1 MLFLRPHSLILT
13 PKCGLINIENIHL
26 AKNKKMKH
34 LLFIISAF
42 MITQTHAQDKTEL
55 PGNTDLPSTELE
67 LKTLAEL
74 EKGLFKYSVE
84 DYFKKPEQS
93 SFQFSPD
100 GNYFSFRQRDENG
113 KSHVYVKNTDTDKIN
128 LAIEEGEDL
137 IRGYGWANNSR
148 LIYLKDKGGDENY
161 HIYAAD
167 IDGENSMDL
176 TPFDGVKANFSNL
189 LKDQRDFVIVDL
201 NKNNP
206 EIFEPYKLNIVTGE
220 LTQLYKNEDASN
232 PISGYTFDKDG
243 NLKGYTQQ
251 EGATNY
257 SLYYRLGEN
266 EPFKKMLTTTWQD
279 NFYIAGFD
287 YASGNPHQ
295 AYVISNLESNTDEL
309 ILYDFETNKEIKKV
323 FSNPTF
329 DVGGMSRS
337 KLRNYEIDYYY
348 FNGEKSTTI
357 PVSDAYKKMHE
368 KFQNQFGDK
377 EFNISSVT
385 DKEDKYLIYVTSD
398 KLYGKYFTYDV
409 NEDAFKEIMDL
420 MPQLEEDNMA
430 AMRSLKFKTRDGL
443 TIYAYLTLPNTT
455 LTGAKVPL
463 IVNPHGG
470 PYGPRD
476 SWGFNPESQLF
487 ASRGYATLQINYR
500 GSGGYG
506 KEFYLAGNKQIG
518 RKMLNDLEDGVA
530 YVKTL
535 GLIDDSKIAIYGAS
549 YGGLA
554 TLGSLVKTPDLY
566 TCGVDY
572 VGVSNLFT
580 FFKSF
585 PPYWKPY
592 LGQVYEQWYDENS
605 KEDQEIMKKVSPA
618 LNVDKMKKPLF
629 VIQGANDPRVNIDES
644 DQVVLNL
651 RKRGFDVPYM
661 VKYDEGHGFG
671 KEHNKIE
678 LYKSMMGFF
687 AKHLKGA

>member
-1 MLFLRPHSLILT
+1 MLFLWFHSLILT
-13 PKCGLINIENIHL
+13 PESDLTKIENLHL
-26 AKNKKMKH
+26 AKIKKMKH

-42 MITQTHAQDKTEL
+42 MITQTQAQDKTEL

-128 LAIEEGEDL
+128 LAVEEGEDL

-167 IDGENSMDL
+167 IDGKNSMDL
-176 TPFDGVKANFSNL
+176 TPFDGVKANFSNS
-189 LKDQRDFVIVDL
+189 LKDQKDFVIVDL

-257 SLYYRLGEN
+257 SLYYRLGEK

-309 ILYDFETNKEIKKV
+309 ILYDFETNKEVKKV

-430 AMRSLKFKTRDGL
+430 EMRSLKFKTRDGL
-443 TIYAYLTLPNTT
+443 TI
-455 LTGAKVPL
+455 
-463 IVNPHGG
+463 
-470 PYGPRD
+470 
-476 SWGFNPESQLF
+476 
-487 ASRGYATLQINYR
+487 
-500 GSGGYG
+500 
-506 KEFYLAGNKQIG
+506 
-518 RKMLNDLEDGVA
+518 
-530 YVKTL
+530 
-535 GLIDDSKIAIYGAS
+535 
-549 YGGLA
+549 
-554 TLGSLVKTPDLY
+554 
-566 TCGVDY
+566 
-572 VGVSNLFT
+572 
-580 FFKSF
+580 
-585 PPYWKPY
+585 
-592 LGQVYEQWYDENS
+592 
-605 KEDQEIMKKVSPA
+605 
-618 LNVDKMKKPLF
+618 
-629 VIQGANDPRVNIDES
+629 
-644 DQVVLNL
+644 
-651 RKRGFDVPYM
+651 
-661 VKYDEGHGFG
+661 
-671 KEHNKIE
+671 
-678 LYKSMMGFF
+678 
-687 AKHLKGA
+687 

>member
-1 MLFLRPHSLILT
+1 
-13 PKCGLINIENIHL
+13 
-26 AKNKKMKH
+26 MKH

-167 IDGENSMDL
+167 IDGKNSMDL

-206 EIFEPYKLNIVTGE
+206 EIFEPYKLNIVSGE

-243 NLKGYTQQ
+243 NLKGYTQK

-443 TIYAYLTLPNTT
+443 TIYAYLTLSNTT

>member
-1 MLFLRPHSLILT
+1 
-13 PKCGLINIENIHL
+13 
-26 AKNKKMKH
+26 MKH

-167 IDGENSMDL
+167 IDGKNSMDL

-309 ILYDFETNKEIKKV
+309 LLYDFETNKEIKKV

>member
-1 MLFLRPHSLILT
+1 
-13 PKCGLINIENIHL
+13 
-26 AKNKKMKH
+26 MKH

-42 MITQTHAQDKTEL
+42 MITQTKAQEKPDL
-55 PGNTDLPSTELE
+55 PGDNSLPSTELE
-67 LKTLAEL
+67 LTQLANL
-74 EKGLFKYSVE
+74 ETGKFKYSVD

-100 GNYFSFRQRDENG
+100 GKYFSYRQRDENG
-113 KSHVYVKNTDTDKIN
+113 KSHVFVKNTETDKVN
-128 LAIEEGEDL
+128 LAVTEGDDL
-137 IRGYGWANNSR
+137 IRGYGWANNTR

-167 IDGENSMDL
+167 IDGKNSMDL
-176 TPFDGVKANFSNL
+176 TPFEGVKANFSNL
-189 LKDQRDFVIVDL
+189 LKDQKDYVIVDM

-206 EIFEPYKLNIVTGE
+206 EIFEPFKLNIVTGE

-243 NLKGYTQQ
+243 NLKGYSQQ

-257 SLYYRLGEN
+257 SFYYRLAEDK
-266 EPFKKMLTTTWQD
+266 PFQKMFTTTWKD
-279 NFYIAGFD
+279 NFYIVGFD

-309 ILYDFETNKEIKKV
+309 VLYDFKTNKEIKKV

-337 KLRNYEIDYYY
+337 RLRNYEIDYFY

-357 PVSDAYKKMHE
+357 PVSDKYKKLHE
-368 KFQNQFGDK
+368 KFSKQFGNK
-377 EFNISSVT
+377 EFDISSAT
-385 DKEDKYLIYVTSD
+385 DLEDKYLIYVSSD
-398 KLYGKYFTYDV
+398 RLYGKYFTYDV
-409 NEDAFKEIMDL
+409 KTDAFKEIMDL
-420 MPQLEEDNMA
+420 MPQLKESDMA
-430 AMRSLKFKTRDGL
+430 EMRSIKFKSRDGL
-443 TIYAYLTLPNTT
+443 TIYAYVTVPNAT

-476 SWGFNPESQLF
+476 SWGFNPETQLF

-530 YVKTL
+530 FVKTL
-535 GLIDDSKIAIYGAS
+535 GLIDENKIAIYGAS

-605 KEDQEIMKKVSPA
+605 PEDQEIMKEVSPA

-629 VIQGANDPRVNIDES
+629 VVQGANDPRVNIDES
-644 DQVVLNL
+644 DQVVQNL
-651 RKRGFDVPYM
+651 RERGFEIPYM

-671 KEHNKIE
+671 KEHNRIE

>member
-1 MLFLRPHSLILT
+1 
-13 PKCGLINIENIHL
+13 
-26 AKNKKMKH
+26 MKH

-167 IDGENSMDL
+167 IDGKNSMDL

-206 EIFEPYKLNIVTGE
+206 EIFEPYKLNIVSGE

-243 NLKGYTQQ
+243 NLKGYTQK

-357 PVSDAYKKMHE
+357 PVSDAYKKMHK
-368 KFQNQFGDK
+368 KFQNKFGDK

-605 KEDQEIMKKVSPA
+605 KEDQGIMKKVSPA

>member
-1 MLFLRPHSLILT
+1 
-13 PKCGLINIENIHL
+13 
-26 AKNKKMKH
+26 MKH

-128 LAIEEGEDL
+128 LAIEEGKDL

-309 ILYDFETNKEIKKV
+309 LLYDFETNKEIKKV

>member
-1 MLFLRPHSLILT
+1 
-13 PKCGLINIENIHL
+13 
-26 AKNKKMKH
+26 MKH

-167 IDGENSMDL
+167 IDGKNSMDL

-206 EIFEPYKLNIVTGE
+206 EIFEPYKLNIVSGE
-220 LTQLYKNEDASN
+220 LTQLYKNKDASN

-357 PVSDAYKKMHE
+357 PVSDAYKKMHK
-368 KFQNQFGDK
+368 KFQNKFGDK

-592 LGQVYEQWYDENS
+592 LGQLYEQWYDENS

>member
-1 MLFLRPHSLILT
+1 
-13 PKCGLINIENIHL
+13 
-26 AKNKKMKH
+26 MKH

-42 MITQTHAQDKTEL
+42 MITQTQAQDKTEL
-55 PGNTDLPSTELE
+55 PGNTNLPSTEHE
-67 LKTLAEL
+67 LITLANR

-100 GNYFSFRQRDENG
+100 GNFFSFRQRDENG
-113 KSHVYVKNTDTDKIN
+113 KSHVYVKNTETDKVN
-128 LAIEEGEDL
+128 LAVEEGEDL

-148 LIYLKDKGGDENY
+148 LIYMKDKGGDENY

-167 IDGENSMDL
+167 IDGKNSMDL

-189 LKDQRDFVIVDL
+189 LKDQKDYVIVDL

-206 EIFEPYKLNIVTGE
+206 EIFEPYKLNIKTGK
-220 LTQLYKNEDASN
+220 LIQLYKNEDASN
-232 PISGYTFDKDG
+232 PISSYTFDKDG

-257 SLYYRLGEN
+257 SFYYRLGEK
-266 EPFKKMLTTTWQD
+266 EPFKKMLTTTWKD

-287 YASGNPHQ
+287 YASGSPHQ

-309 ILYDFETNKEIKKV
+309 ILFDFETNKEIKKV

-337 KLRNYEIDYYY
+337 RLRNYEIDYFY

-357 PVSDAYKKMHE
+357 PVSDKYKKMHE
-368 KFQNQFGDK
+368 KFQDQFGNK
-377 EFNISSVT
+377 EFNISSAT

-409 NEDAFKEIMDL
+409 KENAFKEIMDL
-420 MPQLEEDNMA
+420 MPQLDEENMA
-430 AMRSLKFKTRDGL
+430 EMRPLKFKSRDGL
-443 TIYAYLTLPNTT
+443 TIYAYLTLPNIT
-455 LTGAKVPL
+455 LAGAKVPL

-476 SWGFNPESQLF
+476 SWGFNPETQLF

-535 GLIDDSKIAIYGAS
+535 GLIDNSKIAIYGAS

-605 KEDQEIMKKVSPA
+605 EEDQVIMKKVSPA
-618 LNVDKMKKPLF
+618 LNVDKMTKPLF

-644 DQVVLNL
+644 DQVVENL

-671 KEHNKIE
+671 KEHNRIE
-678 LYKSMMGFF
+678 LYRSMMGFF